1 MRKRKK
7 PQRGYKVIPNLVGR
21 PANLERRESI
31 LRAASTLFEHRGYY
45 GTSLRIIAREAHITP
60 SLLQKYFP
68 CKEAIMSA
76 FVEKA
81 MDELDDF
88 IATIRRT
95 AATDADAKSLLRAIG
110 LHYINFVDRM
120 RGFYLTWIMCPEL
133 IEPYRE
139 TLPEFISI
147 GHKLIADALAERTGM
162 APDRALT
169 RVRIMFAAIFAF
181 VMYYTRLEFPGIRRE
196 ERSERLARL
205 VDSATADPDRGDDTG
220 LGAPP

>member
-1 MRKRKK
+1 
-7 PQRGYKVIPNLVGR
+7 
-21 PANLERRESI
+21 
-31 LRAASTLFEHRGYY
+31 
-45 GTSLRIIAREAHITP
+45 
-60 SLLQKYFP
+60 
-68 CKEAIMSA
+68 MSA